1 MSFNDHSSIT
11 NSVALSDF
19 LGRTVA
25 TVTPVGVTSNIYD
38 GASMRIQTITRTGH
52 PATGNLYDGLGDQ
65 VGAVVS
71 GITNRTEVSY
81 ETVAGEVWRVA
92 DSIAGAACSV
102 TRERLTG
109 LSDTLRRHT
118 VAIGANNVTN
128 EMTAVWNG
136 TTRTLTETQTSSLR
150 ATPSVRVQK
159 FGRTIS
165 ETSADGSRNFFFDPY
180 GRVFYTERYD
190 TLPRAHPRHLSSQPR
205 DNHYQQRRRYAGK
218 PACLYLRR
226 AQPHHW
232 PQR

>member
-11 NSVALSDF
+11 NSVALSGF

-52 PATGNLYDGLGDQ
+52 PATENLYDGLGDPI
-65 VGAVVS
+65 GSVVS
-71 GITNRTEVSY
+71 GITNCTEVSY
-81 ETVAGEVWRVA
+81 ETVAGEVCRVV
-92 DSIAGAACSV
+92 DSLAGAARSV
-102 TRERLTG
+102 ARERLTG

-136 TTRTLTETQTSSLR
+136 TTRTLTETQTSTLR
-150 ATPSVRVQK
+150 ATPTVRTTKLRRVV
-159 FGRTIS
+159 S

-180 GRVFYTERYD
+180 GRVFYTERRPSGSS
-190 TLPRAHPRHLSSQPR
+190 TWRFRVCGGIFHLRTRGYVGDQ
-205 DNHYQQRRRYAGK
+205 
-218 PACLYLRR
+218 
-226 AQPHHW
+226 
-232 PQR
+232 